1 MDDSSISP
9 SVSPTRMYHSAHQG
23 DESSSTVDIASF
35 VSMIKSNSE
44 KIKLEAASALLH
56 VLSMNHVNTGKVSS
70 CPALESL

>member
-9 SVSPTRMYHSAHQG
+9 PVSPTRMYHSAHQA

-44 KIKLEAASALLH
+44 NIKLEAASTLLH
-56 VLSMNHVNTGKVSS
+56 VLLMNHVNTGKLSS
-70 CPALESL
+70 CPTL